1 MVVKIFDWRTSTLL
15 DFSWC
20 VARIRRVAQNVNYPQ
35 LSQGASTLII
45 GLRLSVG
52 VVLGWLTHSP
62 YPTQRSSRRLALGQH
77 RPRVCAS
84 ARRSPSQGF
93 GDSTLAVASDRE
105 ATSLRLHRSGNGRNT
120 LKKLSQ
126 FIPALSDGVFLRGE
140 DKVANHI
147 TKRRHRCGGAS

>member
-77 RPRVCAS
+77 RPRCAPQRGVPHPRGS
-84 ARRSPSQGF
+84 AIQRSQSLPTERPQAFGF
-93 GDSTLAVASDRE
+93 IAVGMGG
-105 ATSLRLHRSGNGRNT
+105 TRLKSCRNSSPPFRT
-120 LKKLSQ
+120 GSSCEGKIK
-126 FIPALSDGVFLRGE
+126 
-140 DKVANHI
+140 
-147 TKRRHRCGGAS
+147 